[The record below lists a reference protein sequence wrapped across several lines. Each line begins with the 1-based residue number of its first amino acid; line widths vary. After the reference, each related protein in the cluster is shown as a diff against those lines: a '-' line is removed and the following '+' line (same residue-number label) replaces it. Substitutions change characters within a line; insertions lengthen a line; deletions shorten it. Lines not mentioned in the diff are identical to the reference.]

1 METQKRDE
9 TIRELTPAELIGVE
23 GGGRHTFPIDPV
35 DGIDPIVIT
44 PIIGPIILE
53 LYPPTV

>member
-9 TIRELTPAELIGVE
+9 TIRALTPAELIGVE
-23 GGGRHTFPIDPV
+23 GGGKHTFPAPV

-44 PIIGPIILE
+44 PIIGPVILE
-53 LYPPTV
+53 LYPTTV